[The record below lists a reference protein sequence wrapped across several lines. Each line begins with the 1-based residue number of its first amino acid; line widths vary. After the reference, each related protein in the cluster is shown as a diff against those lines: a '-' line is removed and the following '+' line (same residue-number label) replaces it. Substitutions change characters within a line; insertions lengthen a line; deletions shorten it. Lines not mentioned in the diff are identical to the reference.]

1 MDILKARFAAH
12 ALAEDA
18 VAAYWDKKSQD
29 FHKNEMIAELHKLA
43 KAMGFAVIPLHL
55 QEEPED
61 ATLDA

>member
-1 MDILKARFAAH
+1 MNVLDARFAAH
-12 ALAEDA
+12 ALVEDA
-18 VAAYWDKKSQD
+18 VAAYWDKKSEAY
-29 FHKNEMIAELHKLA
+29 HKAEMVVEFHKLA